1 MHHLF
6 SYFKCFSESYVDVSR
21 CSIALPNE
29 MRCHDHIM
37 IMIVTND
44 QVGISNLNIR
54 IIIPSFHNIDIIY
67 ELALKGLKAVFA
79 LHSMGILFK
88 QTCVLHVGQ
97 FRFR

>member
-1 MHHLF
+1 MLKYMHHLF

-44 QVGISNLNIR
+44 QVGISTENIR
-54 IIIPSFHNIDIIY
+54 IIIPFY
-67 ELALKGLKAVFA
+67 TKAIVN
-79 LHSMGILFK
+79 
-88 QTCVLHVGQ
+88 
-97 FRFR
+97 

>member
-1 MHHLF
+1 MLKYMHRLF

-44 QVGISNLNIR
+44 QVGISNVNIR
-54 IIIPSFHNIDIIY
+54 IIIPSFYNIYIIY
-67 ELALKGLKAVFA
+67 ELAL
-79 LHSMGILFK
+79 
-88 QTCVLHVGQ
+88 Q
-97 FRFR
+97 

>member
-1 MHHLF
+1 MLKYMHHLF

-44 QVGISNLNIR
+44 QVGISTVNIG
-54 IIIPSFHNIDIIY
+54 IIIPSFYVIYIIY
-67 ELALKGLKAVFA
+67 ELTL
-79 LHSMGILFK
+79 
-88 QTCVLHVGQ
+88 
-97 FRFR
+97 